1 MAKISRETVLEA
13 TIIGLNKAQN
23 AYLEWTNNSEG
34 VSNGAE
40 YVLTTYI
47 AETIGSEE
55 DIGSIYVE
63 KSISALYDSAKK
75 TPNEICIL
83 DGRNNGRADI
93 VLSLKNEQPLA
104 IIEVKNNVNRNKKVA
119 ADIKRIRCLLQ
130 DEIIEYGIIA
140 FITEYEEKNIDLS
153 EVEKRTK
160 KLIKLCR
167 GDAND
172 LQYKYRTEIFNPEES
187 YGENLWAWSSVAI
200 LFSRK

>member
-1 MAKISRETVLEA
+1 MAKINRKKVLEA
-13 TIIGLNKAQN
+13 TITGLNIAQN
-23 AYLEWTNNSEG
+23 QYLKWTNNNEG

-47 AETIGSEE
+47 AETIGDEV
-55 DIGSIYVE
+55 DIGSLYVE
-63 KSISALYDSAKK
+63 KSISALYTSANKITNKK
-75 TPNEICIL
+75 CAL

-93 VLSLKNEQPLA
+93 AIYLKNEQPLA
-104 IIEVKNNVNRNKKVA
+104 IVEVKNNVNRNKKVA

-130 DEIIEYGIIA
+130 DEVIEYGIIA
-140 FITEYEEKNIDLS
+140 FITEYEEKNININ

-167 GDAND
+167 GDADD
-172 LQYKYRTEIFNPEES
+172 LQYKYRTDVFNPEES